1 MANDYSINAQI
12 TADASG
18 YEKGINKAVKAS
30 KSLSSTLAT
39 VGLAL
44 NGVTAIFNTVGKA
57 ISVVSKTATQCTEAF
72 KVQINAEKALDTA
85 IRNSPLMNGE
95 SSKNLKQFAS
105 SMQAVTNYGDEQLLP
120 LITQLTAAG
129 RSEEQTMKIIRTA
142 TNIAASGAMSLDTAV
157 TQLNATL
164 NGNVGKLGQQNKE
177 LKNLTAQELENGKAV
192 DILAQKYKGMAQT
205 VADPT
210 TQLKNLIGDLKE
222 EVGSKLMPTVQLF
235 ASEAIKS
242 VQKLIS
248 VIEQLNLNKI
258 SAVFKVIVD
267 NVKAMAT
274 SGLEKLM
281 GLFSNMKDVFSSL
294 AESDGFKKAVKIVNT
309 IIDAYVYLYSQL
321 ALVFEELGNRVKDF
335 AENVWKVISK
345 LFEETGGGL
354 DDTTSNLKKW
364 AESIYNI
371 LNTSFKS
378 IQDAIYVVVSLI
390 KGDWS
395 VAWEYMKLTCARV
408 ADSILDI
415 LSDIVNAF
423 PKMIENIVG
432 FLNKLIEQANKVREW
447 LGYDQWDLLSA
458 PGKADF
464 SKDLGV
470 EEFIKNTEKK
480 IEELTGKPADK
491 NIKDID
497 KFTAKA
503 GEKLKTFSDKFSAQV
518 KKAEGEIA
526 GMGKHFTEAI
536 TPTTEGGGAAGEKTI
551 GEYLDELVTKLKAL
565 PSTLK
570 NLNIKDL
577 ITRDFET
584 IKNGVVNFIPN
595 MKKQFKDGL
604 EKIRKMTPR
613 EIKEAFK
620 KGIDKAKEILTKF
633 MPYLKKFGAGVVSVF
648 QSISKTL
655 ESVLNGVKGLLNKAF
670 ELNLDDSIIQ
680 LLKYEDK
687 ILTFFIET
695 VPKLPSFVAS
705 AIQSISMM
713 FQTLNANVDKG
724 TIAEVISGM
733 ITNLANEL
741 PSLISNLWGLI
752 SKVANGIVEGLNAGM
767 PAIKEFGKT
776 LPETIKGII
785 TDVTSNFGN
794 FEELL
799 NGITDVFETFVT
811 SLADN
816 EIFADL
822 GNLFSKILTTIVNSI
837 DKLLPSIEKALD
849 EIIPALGKFITDS
862 IPSIINLLIDVAILI
877 VKEVPKIVL
886 ELVKAIPVIVKA
898 LLEALPKFFD
908 EGLPELI
915 AGFIQIIPDIIKAGV
930 DITVEII
937 KHLPEIIGSFIKGL
951 ILGFAQVNWWE
962 VIKSIFQ
969 AFIDGFKDLFG
980 IHSPSTFFQEMGGY
994 MVEGLLNGLKN
1005 VGEFMLNIF
1014 TKAWEGIKNVFS
1026 KIGEWASGVW
1036 DSIKNGFSNVGDW
1049 FSETFSKAKENIQ
1062 NAFSKIGTW
1071 FADRWEDIKTGFA
1084 NAGDWFKEKFGKA
1097 RDNTKDAFS
1106 NMKTWA
1112 SGVWSDIKSGFG
1124 NVGSWFSTTFTNAVA
1139 KIKSAFSGIGDWF
1152 GNLWSNI
1159 KTGFSNIWEGVKNT
1173 ATNIGEKLGEG
1184 TKNVAE
1190 KVGDFFSDVWE
1201 GTKNVATTVGEKVG
1215 NFFKKLKFWADGTN
1229 NAPAGLAVVGEAGP
1243 ELVRFRG
1250 GEQVLNA
1257 KNTQKVLSGAG
1268 TSNNFNVTFN
1278 NLQDTTAFALM
1289 QQLKQYN
1296 RQMAIN
1302 GII

>member
-57 ISVVSKTATQCTEAF
+57 ISVVSKTATQCTQAF
-72 KVQINAEKALDTA
+72 KIQINAEKALDTA
-85 IRNSPLMNGE
+85 VRNSPLMNGE
-95 SSKNLKQFAS
+95 STKNLKQFAS
-105 SMQAVTNYGDEQLLP
+105 SMQAVTNYGDEVLLP
-120 LITQLTAAG
+120 LITQLTTAG
-129 RSEEQTMKIIRTA
+129 RSEEQAMKIIRTA
-142 TNIAASGAMSLDTAV
+142 TDIASSGAMSLDTAV

-210 TQLKNLIGDLKE
+210 TQLKNLVGDLKE

-242 VQKLIS
+242 LQKLIS
-248 VIEQLNLNKI
+248 LVDNLNFNKVT
-258 SAVFKVIVD
+258 AFFKVIAD
-267 NVKAMAT
+267 ETKAMAS
-274 SGLEKLM
+274 SGAEKLM
-281 GLFSNMKDVFSSL
+281 GLFSNMRDVFSSL
-294 AESDGFKKAVKIVNT
+294 AESEGFKKAVKIVNT
-309 IIDAYVYLYSQL
+309 IIDAYTFLYSQV
-321 ALVFEELGNRVKDF
+321 ALIFVELGKRIKDF
-335 AENVWKVISK
+335 AENIWEIIKRLFISSG
-345 LFEETGGGL
+345 EAL
-354 DDTTSNLKKW
+354 DDSTDALTAWGNVF
-364 AESIYNI
+364 YNI
-371 LNTSFKS
+371 FNNMFKQAQDVIYS
-378 IQDAIYVVVSLI
+378 ITALI
-390 KGDWS
+390 RGDWS
-395 VAWEYMKLTCARV
+395 LAWEYMKLACARV

-415 LSDIVNAF
+415 LSNIVNAF
-423 PKMIENIVG
+423 PKMIENIVN
-432 FLNKLIEQANKVREW
+432 FLNDLIEKANQVRKW
-447 LGYDQWDLLSA
+447 FGGDGQWDLIQA
-458 PGKADF
+458 PKKADF
-464 SKDLGV
+464 SKSSGLEKYITD
-470 EEFIKNTEKK
+470 TEKK
-480 IEELTGKPADK
+480 ISELTGKQADK
-491 NIKDID
+491 NIKEIT

-503 GEKLKTFSDKFSAQV
+503 GEKLKKFSDNFSAKV
-518 KKAEGEIA
+518 KKAEGEIT
-526 GMGKHFTEAI
+526 GMGKHFVENVSVVS
-536 TPTTEGGGAAGEKTI
+536 EGGAGGEKTI
-551 GEYLDELVTKLKAL
+551 GEYIDELVAKLKAL
-565 PSTLK
+565 PTTLK

-595 MKKQFKDGL
+595 MQEQFKDGL

-633 MPYLKKFGAGVVSVF
+633 MPYLKKAGEGIVSIF
-648 QSISKTL
+648 QGVGKALDT
-655 ESVLNGVKGLLNKAF
+655 VLRSVKGLLNKAF
-670 ELNLDDSIIQ
+670 ELNLDDSIVQ

-713 FQTLNANVDKG
+713 FQTLNANIDKG
-724 TIAEVISGM
+724 TIATVISEM

-752 SKVANGIVEGLNAGM
+752 SKVSNGIVEGLNAGM

-776 LPETIKGII
+776 LPETIKEII
-785 TDVTSNFGN
+785 TDITSNFGN

-816 EIFADL
+816 DIFADL
-822 GNLFSKILTTIVNSI
+822 GNLFSRILTTIVNSI
-837 DKLLPSIEKALD
+837 DDLLPSIEKALD

-930 DITVEII
+930 QITVELI

-951 ILGFAQVNWWE
+951 VLGFAQVNWWE

-969 AFIDGFKDLFG
+969 AFIDGFKELFG
-980 IHSPSTFFQEMGGY
+980 IHSPSTVFRDFGKNIWQ
-994 MVEGLLNGLKN
+994 GLMNGLK
-1005 VGEFMLNIF
+1005 
-1014 TKAWEGIKNVFS
+1014 
-1026 KIGEWASGVW
+1026 
-1036 DSIKNGFSNVGDW
+1036 
-1049 FSETFSKAKENIQ
+1049 
-1062 NAFSKIGTW
+1062 
-1071 FADRWEDIKTGFA
+1071 
-1084 NAGDWFKEKFGKA
+1084 
-1097 RDNTKDAFS
+1097 
-1106 NMKTWA
+1106 
-1112 SGVWSDIKSGFG
+1112 
-1124 NVGSWFSTTFTNAVA
+1124 
-1139 KIKSAFSGIGDWF
+1139 GIGDWF
-1152 GNLWSNI
+1152 VGIFTKALDGIKQAFSTIGDWFKTLWANI
-1159 KTGFSNIWEGVKNT
+1159 KSGFSNVWEGVKST
-1173 ATNIGEKLGEG
+1173 AQTVG
-1184 TKNVAE
+1184 E
-1190 KVGDFFSDVWE
+1190 KVGDFFSNAWE
-1201 GTKNVATTVGEKVG
+1201 GTKNVASTVGEKVG
-1215 NFFKKLKFWADGTN
+1215 GFFKKLKFWADGTN

-1257 KNTQKVLSGAG
+1257 RNTQKVLSGAG
-1268 TSNNFNVTFN
+1268 TSNSFNVTFN

>member
-57 ISVVSKTATQCTEAF
+57 ISVVSKTATQCTQAF

-85 IRNSPLMNGE
+85 VRNSPLMNGE
-95 SSKNLKQFAS
+95 STKNLKQFAS
-105 SMQAVTNYGDEQLLP
+105 SMQAVTNYGDEVLLP
-120 LITQLTAAG
+120 LITQLTTAG
-129 RSEEQTMKIIRTA
+129 RSEEQAMKIIRTA
-142 TNIAASGAMSLDTAV
+142 TDIASSGAMSLDTAV

-210 TQLKNLIGDLKE
+210 TQLKNLVGDLKE

-248 VIEQLNLNKI
+248 LVEGLNFNKVT
-258 SAVFKVIVD
+258 AFFKVIAD
-267 NVKAMAT
+267 ETKAMAS
-274 SGLEKLM
+274 SGTEKLM

-309 IIDAYVYLYSQL
+309 IIDAYAFLYSQV
-321 ALVFEELGNRVKDF
+321 ATVFVELGKRVKDF
-335 AENVWKVISK
+335 AENVWEIIKR
-345 LFEETGGGL
+345 LFESSGEAL
-354 DDTTSNLKKW
+354 DDSTDALSSWGNVF
-364 AESIYNI
+364 YNI
-371 LNTSFKS
+371 FNNMFKQAQDVIYS
-378 IQDAIYVVVSLI
+378 ITALI

-395 VAWEYMKLTCARV
+395 LAWEYMKLACARV

-415 LSDIVNAF
+415 LSNIVNAF
-423 PKMIENIVG
+423 PKMIENIVN
-432 FLNKLIEQANKVREW
+432 FLNDLIKKANQVRKW
-447 LGYDQWDLLSA
+447 FGGDGQWDLIQA
-458 PGKADF
+458 PKKADF
-464 SKDLGV
+464 SKSSGLDKY
-470 EEFIKNTEKK
+470 ITDTEKK
-480 IEELTGKPADK
+480 ISELTGKQADK

-497 KFTAKA
+497 RFTEKA
-503 GEKLKTFSDKFSAQV
+503 GKKLSEFSASFSAKV

-526 GMGKHFTEAI
+526 GMGKHFTEATTI
-536 TPTTEGGGAAGEKTI
+536 TTEGGGAGGEKTI
-551 GEYLDELVTKLKAL
+551 GEYLDALVAKLKAL
-565 PSTLK
+565 PTTLK

-584 IKNGVVNFIPN
+584 IKNGVINFIPN

-620 KGIDKAKEILTKF
+620 KGIDKTKEILTKF

-655 ESVLNGVKGLLNKAF
+655 GSVLNGIKGLLNKAF
-670 ELNLDDSIIQ
+670 ELNLDDSIEQ

-695 VPKLPSFVAS
+695 VPKLPQFVAS

-816 EIFADL
+816 DIFADL

-837 DKLLPSIEKALD
+837 DDLIPSIEKALD

-862 IPSIINLLIDVAILI
+862 IPSIVNLLIDVAILI
-877 VKEVPKIVL
+877 VKEVPKIL
-886 ELVKAIPVIVKA
+886 SELIKALPVIVEA

-930 DITVEII
+930 QITVELI

-951 ILGFAQVNWWE
+951 VLGFAQVNWWE

-969 AFIDGFKDLFG
+969 AFIDGFKELFG
-980 IHSPSTFFQEMGGY
+980 IHSPSTVFRDFGKNIWQ
-994 MVEGLLNGLKN
+994 GLMNGLKGI
-1005 VGEFMLNIF
+1005 GEWFTSIF
-1014 TKAWEGIKNVFS
+1014 TKAIDGIK
-1026 KIGEWASGVW
+1026 
-1036 DSIKNGFSNVGDW
+1036 
-1049 FSETFSKAKENIQ
+1049 T
-1062 NAFSKIGTW
+1062 
-1071 FADRWEDIKTGFA
+1071 
-1084 NAGDWFKEKFGKA
+1084 
-1097 RDNTKDAFS
+1097 
-1106 NMKTWA
+1106 M
-1112 SGVWSDIKSGFG
+1112 
-1124 NVGSWFSTTFTNAVA
+1124 
-1139 KIKSAFSGIGDWF
+1139 F
-1152 GNLWSNI
+1152 GNLKNW
-1159 KTGFSNIWEGVKNT
+1159 FSNLWDKITGKTKQSTEEMIREQRIASEMAKGVNR
-1173 ATNIGEKLGEG
+1173 E
-1184 TKNVAE
+1184 VAE
-1190 KVGDFFSDVWE
+1190 RIVDDKPLEEYSTDKFKVYGVTKVGYASGSQAV
-1201 GTKNVATTVGEKVG
+1201 KR
-1215 NFFKKLKFWADGTN
+1215 
-1229 NAPAGLAVVGEAGP
+1229 GLALVGEAGP
-1243 ELVRFRG
+1243 ELVKFRG
-1250 GEQVLNA
+1250 GEQVLNT

-1296 RQMAIN
+1296 RQLSIN

>member
-12 TADASG
+12 TADASS

-57 ISVVSKTATQCTEAF
+57 ISVVSKTATQCTQAF

-85 IRNSPLMNGE
+85 VRNSPLMNGE
-95 SSKNLKQFAS
+95 STKNLKQFAS
-105 SMQAVTNYGDEQLLP
+105 SMQAVTNYGDEVLLP
-120 LITQLTAAG
+120 LITQLTTAG
-129 RSEEQTMKIIRTA
+129 RSEEQAMKIIRTA
-142 TNIAASGAMSLDTAV
+142 TDIASSGAMSLDTAV

-210 TQLKNLIGDLKE
+210 TQLKNLVGDLKE

-248 VIEQLNLNKI
+248 LVDSLNFNKVT
-258 SAVFKVIVD
+258 AFFKVIAD
-267 NVKAMAT
+267 ETKAMAS
-274 SGLEKLM
+274 SGAEKLM
-281 GLFSNMKDVFSSL
+281 GLFSNMRDVFSSL
-294 AESDGFKKAVKIVNT
+294 AESEGFKKAVKIVNT
-309 IIDAYVYLYSQL
+309 IIDAYTFLYSQV
-321 ALVFEELGNRVKDF
+321 ALIFVELGKRIKDF
-335 AENVWKVISK
+335 AENIWEIIKRLFISSG
-345 LFEETGGGL
+345 EAL
-354 DDTTSNLKKW
+354 DDSTDALTAWGNVF
-364 AESIYNI
+364 YNI
-371 LNTSFKS
+371 FNNMFKQA
-378 IQDAIYVVVSLI
+378 QDAIYAIVSLI

-395 VAWEYMKLTCARV
+395 LAWEYMKLSCARV

-415 LSDIVNAF
+415 LSNIVNAF
-423 PKMIENIVG
+423 PKMIENIISV
-432 FLNKLIEQANKVREW
+432 LNDLIERANQVRAWFGGKGE
-447 LGYDQWDLLSA
+447 WDLIQA
-458 PGKADF
+458 PKKADF
-464 SKDLGV
+464 SKSSGLEKYITD
-470 EEFIKNTEKK
+470 TEKK
-480 IEELTGKPADK
+480 ISELTGKQADK
-491 NIKDID
+491 NIKEIT

-503 GEKLKTFSDKFSAQV
+503 GEKLKKFSDNFSAKV

-526 GMGKHFTEAI
+526 GMGKHFVEAVS
-536 TPTTEGGGAAGEKTI
+536 TTTDGGGAGGEKTI
-551 GEYLDELVTKLKAL
+551 GEYIDEIVKKLKAL

-584 IKNGVVNFIPN
+584 IKNGVINFIPN
-595 MKKQFKDGL
+595 MQKQFKDGL

-655 ESVLNGVKGLLNKAF
+655 GSVLNGIKGLLNKAF
-670 ELNLDDSIIQ
+670 ELNLDDSIEQ

-705 AIQSISMM
+705 VIQSISTM
-713 FQTLNANVDKG
+713 FKTLNANVDKG

-741 PSLISNLWGLI
+741 PSLISNLWSLI
-752 SKVANGIVEGLNAGM
+752 SKVSNGIVEGLNAGV

-776 LPETIKGII
+776 LPETIKEII
-785 TDVTSNFGN
+785 TDITSNFGN

-816 EIFADL
+816 DIFADL
-822 GNLFSKILTTIVNSI
+822 GNLFSKILITIVNSI
-837 DKLLPSIEKALD
+837 DDLLPSIENALD

-930 DITVEII
+930 QITVELI

-951 ILGFAQVNWWE
+951 VLGFAQVNWWE

-969 AFIDGFKDLFG
+969 AFIDGFKELFG
-980 IHSPSTFFQEMGGY
+980 IHSPSTVFRDFGKNIWQ
-994 MVEGLLNGLKN
+994 GLMNGLK
-1005 VGEFMLNIF
+1005 
-1014 TKAWEGIKNVFS
+1014 
-1026 KIGEWASGVW
+1026 
-1036 DSIKNGFSNVGDW
+1036 
-1049 FSETFSKAKENIQ
+1049 
-1062 NAFSKIGTW
+1062 
-1071 FADRWEDIKTGFA
+1071 
-1084 NAGDWFKEKFGKA
+1084 
-1097 RDNTKDAFS
+1097 
-1106 NMKTWA
+1106 
-1112 SGVWSDIKSGFG
+1112 
-1124 NVGSWFSTTFTNAVA
+1124 
-1139 KIKSAFSGIGDWF
+1139 GIGDWF
-1152 GNLWSNI
+1152 VGIFTKALDGIKQAFSTIGDWFKTLWANI
-1159 KTGFSNIWEGVKNT
+1159 KSGFSNVWEGVKST
-1173 ATNIGEKLGEG
+1173 AQTVG
-1184 TKNVAE
+1184 E
-1190 KVGDFFSDVWE
+1190 KVGNFFGDVWE
-1201 GTKNVATTVGEKVG
+1201 GTKNVASTVGEKVG

-1250 GEQVLNA
+1250 GEQVLNT

-1278 NLQDTTAFALM
+1278 NIQDTTAFALM

>member
-57 ISVVSKTATQCTEAF
+57 ISIVSKTATQCTQAF

-85 IRNSPLMNGE
+85 VRNSPLMNGE
-95 SSKNLKQFAS
+95 STKNLKQFAS
-105 SMQAVTNYGDEQLLP
+105 SMQAVTNYGDEVLLP
-120 LITQLTAAG
+120 LITQLTTAG
-129 RSEEQTMKIIRTA
+129 RSEEQAMKIIRTA
-142 TNIAASGAMSLDTAV
+142 TDIASSGAMSLDTAV

-210 TQLKNLIGDLKE
+210 TQLKNLVGDLKE

-248 VIEQLNLNKI
+248 LVDSLNFNKVT
-258 SAVFKVIVD
+258 AFFKVIAD
-267 NVKAMAT
+267 ETKAMAS
-274 SGLEKLM
+274 SGAEKLM
-281 GLFSNMKDVFSSL
+281 GLFSNMRDVFSSL
-294 AESDGFKKAVKIVNT
+294 AESEGFKKAVKIVNT
-309 IIDAYVYLYSQL
+309 IIDAYTFLYSQV
-321 ALVFEELGNRVKDF
+321 ATVFVELGNRVKDF
-335 AENVWKVISK
+335 AENVWEIIKR
-345 LFEETGGGL
+345 LFESSGEAL
-354 DDTTSNLKKW
+354 DDSTDALSSWGN
-364 AESIYNI
+364 AFYNI
-371 LNTSFKS
+371 FNNMFKQAQDVIYS
-378 IQDAIYVVVSLI
+378 ITALI
-390 KGDWS
+390 RGDWS
-395 VAWEYMKLTCARV
+395 LAWEYMKLACARV

-415 LSDIVNAF
+415 LSNIVNAF
-423 PKMIENIVG
+423 PKMIENIVN
-432 FLNKLIEQANKVREW
+432 FLNDLIEKANQVRKW
-447 LGYDQWDLLSA
+447 FGGDGQWDLIQA
-458 PGKADF
+458 PKKADF
-464 SKDLGV
+464 SKSSGLEKYITD
-470 EEFIKNTEKK
+470 TEKK
-480 IEELTGKPADK
+480 ISELTGKQADK

-497 KFTAKA
+497 RFTEKA
-503 GEKLKTFSDKFSAQV
+503 GKKLREFSASFSAKV
-518 KKAEGEIA
+518 RKAEGEIA
-526 GMGKHFTEAI
+526 GMGKHFVEAVS
-536 TPTTEGGGAAGEKTI
+536 TTTDGGAGGEKTI
-551 GEYLDELVTKLKAL
+551 GEYIDEIVKKLKAL

-604 EKIRKMTPR
+604 KDIGNLTPT

-620 KGIDKAKEILTKF
+620 KGFGKAGKIITAF
-633 MPYLKKFGAGVVSVF
+633 MSFLKKTASAIVSVF
-648 QSISKTL
+648 QSLGKTL
-655 ESVLNGVKGLLNKAF
+655 GNILNSIKGLLTKAF
-670 ELNLDDSIIQ
+670 ELNLDDSIEQ

-695 VPKLPSFVAS
+695 VPKLPQFVAS

-724 TIAEVISGM
+724 TIATVISEM

-752 SKVANGIVEGLNAGM
+752 SKVSNGIVEGLNAGM

-776 LPETIKGII
+776 LPETIKGVI

-837 DKLLPSIEKALD
+837 DDLIPSIEKALD

-930 DITVEII
+930 QITVELI

-951 ILGFAQVNWWE
+951 VLGFAQVNWWE

-969 AFIDGFKDLFG
+969 AFIDGFKELFG
-980 IHSPSTFFQEMGGY
+980 IHSPSTVFRDFGKNIWQ
-994 MVEGLLNGLKN
+994 GLMNGLK
-1005 VGEFMLNIF
+1005 
-1014 TKAWEGIKNVFS
+1014 
-1026 KIGEWASGVW
+1026 
-1036 DSIKNGFSNVGDW
+1036 
-1049 FSETFSKAKENIQ
+1049 
-1062 NAFSKIGTW
+1062 
-1071 FADRWEDIKTGFA
+1071 
-1084 NAGDWFKEKFGKA
+1084 
-1097 RDNTKDAFS
+1097 
-1106 NMKTWA
+1106 
-1112 SGVWSDIKSGFG
+1112 
-1124 NVGSWFSTTFTNAVA
+1124 
-1139 KIKSAFSGIGDWF
+1139 GIGDWF
-1152 GNLWSNI
+1152 VGIFTKALDGIKQAFSTIGDWFKTLWANI
-1159 KTGFSNIWEGVKNT
+1159 KSGFSNAWEGVKST
-1173 ATNIGEKLGEG
+1173 AQTVG
-1184 TKNVAE
+1184 E
-1190 KVGDFFSDVWE
+1190 KVGDFFGDVWE
-1201 GTKNVATTVGEKVG
+1201 GTKNVASTVGEKVG

-1243 ELVRFRG
+1243 ELVKFRG
-1250 GEQVLNA
+1250 GEQVLNT
-1257 KNTQKVLSGAG
+1257 KNTQKVLSSAG
-1268 TSNNFNVTFN
+1268 TSNSFNVTFN

-1296 RQMAIN
+1296 RQLSIN